1 MASLS
6 ISLSV
11 LVDRNGKEWGLDTS
25 KIADVSTIYI
35 LSCLPRHEILA
46 DLSQINREQESLKQ
60 AIDLEPFS
68 EIVVEAT

>member
-1 MASLS
+1 M
-6 ISLSV
+6 
-11 LVDRNGKEWGLDTS
+11 DRNGKEWGLDTS
-25 KIADVSTIYI
+25 KIVDVSAIYI

-46 DLSQINREQESLKQ
+46 DLRQINREQESLKQ